1 MATILLSLV
10 ILPLKGITASIALS
24 LGFLVSE
31 VPYIRIHWKRILKSV
46 LFPYIILVLVAFAIA
61 VVTSPHLHEVNA
73 LGFFG
78 LSELLTKQ
86 MALVY
91 SFLALRKTKSIRP
104 LLTVSFVALVIMT
117 LIGVLNYA
125 MGYSFFVEEFLDESY
140 SFMRT
145 TRFRVQ
151 ATFNN
156 PFNYGYIC
164 VLLAILHLYGYMQ
177 RMEPVS
183 LFIPAQLCCL
193 FGVIT
198 CNCRTILFCYLVCAV
213 VFAIALQKNTK
224 VKMMV
229 FSGVLGIAVIGILL
243 VPIARKLFLSVLSIF
258 DPNAVV
264 EGSSLSMRF
273 SQLATVLYYIS
284 GSVLFG
290 RGVHFFEEDLGWDNG
305 SGMEVD
311 ADLYGLEGI
320 HLNLLLERGVVGLVL
335 FVAMMLLIV
344 IFIVRH
350 RRMGRKLYALGLSVF
365 VLYILFCFM
374 TGELLSTVPT
384 FYILGYVLANFTV
397 RERYLKWI
405 RYAKPEE

>member
-1 MATILLSLV
+1 MRLFAIALTLLCVVLMFFVRREYKLAIMFMATILLSLV

-46 LFPYIILVLVAFAIA
+46 LFPYIIIVLVAFAIA

-177 RMEPVS
+177 KMEPVS

-193 FGVIT
+193 
-198 CNCRTILFCYLVCAV
+198 
-213 VFAIALQKNTK
+213 
-224 VKMMV
+224 
-229 FSGVLGIAVIGILL
+229 
-243 VPIARKLFLSVLSIF
+243 
-258 DPNAVV
+258 
-264 EGSSLSMRF
+264 
-273 SQLATVLYYIS
+273 
-284 GSVLFG
+284 
-290 RGVHFFEEDLGWDNG
+290 
-305 SGMEVD
+305 
-311 ADLYGLEGI
+311 LE
-320 HLNLLLERGVVGLVL
+320 L
-335 FVAMMLLIV
+335 
-344 IFIVRH
+344 
-350 RRMGRKLYALGLSVF
+350 
-365 VLYILFCFM
+365 
-374 TGELLSTVPT
+374 
-384 FYILGYVLANFTV
+384 
-397 RERYLKWI
+397 
-405 RYAKPEE
+405 